1 MIGQVG
7 QTQLSLLGSVQPKGN
22 QPVQALE
29 TTNETDTIDVETI
42 DSDSIVYDK
51 YGHTEVFGINVGHSL
66 LANQFSEEDVKRWKQ
81 ISQEQGPLRIIFDE
95 MAGVEA
101 TTGYST
107 KVSMNFFDFCYL
119 AEKGKMVNPQNAL
132 SSDEAQQQIQ
142 SKNWFTFFKNTTVDG
157 KGIDVQDAMQHLD
170 ILQRCYEMGLI
181 NNRGGL
187 MSEDE
192 LRATINKQKYD
203 EQRAFL
209 EKQYAKDL
217 ETKELEVNSLEKA
230 KQAYN
235 DSI

>member
-7 QTQLSLLGSVQPKGN
+7 RTQLSLLGSVQPKGN
-22 QPVQALE
+22 QPVQTLE
-29 TTNETDTIDVETI
+29 TTNETDAIDVETI

-51 YGHTEVFGINVGHSL
+51 YGNTEVFGINVGNSL
-66 LANQFSEEDVKRWKQ
+66 LANQFSEEDVKRWNQ
-81 ISQEQGPLRIIFDE
+81 INQEQGPLKNIWEEIV
-95 MAGVEA
+95 G
-101 TTGYST
+101 TGNTGYST
-107 KVSMNFFDFCYL
+107 GYSMSFFDFCYL

-142 SKNWFTFFKNTTVDG
+142 SKNWFTFFKNTTVNG

-170 ILQRCYEMGLI
+170 ILQRCYEIGLI
-181 NNRGGL
+181 NNHGGL
-187 MSEDE
+187 MSSDE
-192 LRATINKQKYD
+192 LLATINKQKYD

-230 KQAYN
+230 KQVYN

>member
-1 MIGQVG
+1 M
-7 QTQLSLLGSVQPKGN
+7 
-22 QPVQALE
+22 E
-29 TTNETDTIDVETI
+29 TT

-66 LANQFSEEDVKRWKQ
+66 LASRFSEEDVKRWKQ
-81 ISQEQGPLRIIFDE
+81 ISQEQGPLKIIFDDIACE
-95 MAGVEA
+95 GMTSG
-101 TTGYST
+101 T
-107 KVSMNFFDFCYL
+107 SMNFFDFCYL

-170 ILQRCYEMGLI
+170 ILQRCYEIGLI

-217 ETKELEVNSLEKA
+217 ETKELEVNSLEKV